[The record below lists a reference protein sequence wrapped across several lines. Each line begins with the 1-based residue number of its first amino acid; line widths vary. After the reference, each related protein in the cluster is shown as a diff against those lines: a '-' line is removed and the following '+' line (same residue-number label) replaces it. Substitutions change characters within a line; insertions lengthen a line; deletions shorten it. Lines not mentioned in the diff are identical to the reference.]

1 MQRSGSS
8 MVPMANLAP
17 PNSPAQPNNPA
28 QAGNTAQPTST
39 TQQNKPARAEKRKR
53 RTGNLLWMALPRVAL
68 ALLLGVVISTPI
80 VLRIFQSEIKT
91 QISIIKDNNEVN
103 FLNSQQHSA
112 IQARINTWQPIV
124 TNLQGVITSNGAKP
138 LNPDSDPVVQG
149 LTIQLTNEQSVA
161 ATDYEA
167 WQCQLYGGCG
177 APKGSGPLAAAS
189 EKRYDA
195 DETQIASLTTQI
207 QEREQALQAAS
218 ATSQAARLGQA
229 KSALPNAQAQLK
241 AAQTEEDALLSN
253 FQSANGATNGL
264 LIRLQALDQ
273 LTAGSGDLQAA
284 RWALFL
290 LFAMFELLPV
300 LTKIFQ
306 SIGEPTSYE
315 RGLTKVDEERYDALT
330 APLTDAER
338 MESAKSTAWA
348 NVRPQV
354 VTQYGTAYLATA
366 WTRAPAG
373 GSPAQGRRAR
383 WPRRPRLRPYD
394 AVPVAGHPVPPVT
407 GNFLQQYVPAA
418 ATGPHNG
425 HAPGSG
431 P

>member
-1 MQRSGSS
+1 
-8 MVPMANLAP
+8 
-17 PNSPAQPNNPA
+17 
-28 QAGNTAQPTST
+28 
-39 TQQNKPARAEKRKR
+39 
-53 RTGNLLWMALPRVAL
+53 MALPRVAL

-264 LIRLQALDQ
+264 LIRLQALD
-273 LTAGSGDLQAA
+273 
-284 RWALFL
+284 
-290 LFAMFELLPV
+290 
-300 LTKIFQ
+300 
-306 SIGEPTSYE
+306 
-315 RGLTKVDEERYDALT
+315 
-330 APLTDAER
+330 
-338 MESAKSTAWA
+338 
-348 NVRPQV
+348 
-354 VTQYGTAYLATA
+354 
-366 WTRAPAG
+366 
-373 GSPAQGRRAR
+373 
-383 WPRRPRLRPYD
+383 
-394 AVPVAGHPVPPVT
+394 
-407 GNFLQQYVPAA
+407 
-418 ATGPHNG
+418 
-425 HAPGSG
+425 
-431 P
+431 

>member
-1 MQRSGSS
+1 MRNLPVWLSGADAEVLARFPGDRARYTTLGSMLLVTGAMATVSMWFALHSALGVSALAAIPFALAWGLGIITIDRMLVVSMQRSGSS

-264 LIRLQALDQ
+264 LIRLQALD
-273 LTAGSGDLQAA
+273 
-284 RWALFL
+284 
-290 LFAMFELLPV
+290 
-300 LTKIFQ
+300 
-306 SIGEPTSYE
+306 
-315 RGLTKVDEERYDALT
+315 
-330 APLTDAER
+330 
-338 MESAKSTAWA
+338 
-348 NVRPQV
+348 
-354 VTQYGTAYLATA
+354 
-366 WTRAPAG
+366 
-373 GSPAQGRRAR
+373 
-383 WPRRPRLRPYD
+383 
-394 AVPVAGHPVPPVT
+394 
-407 GNFLQQYVPAA
+407 
-418 ATGPHNG
+418 
-425 HAPGSG
+425 
-431 P
+431 